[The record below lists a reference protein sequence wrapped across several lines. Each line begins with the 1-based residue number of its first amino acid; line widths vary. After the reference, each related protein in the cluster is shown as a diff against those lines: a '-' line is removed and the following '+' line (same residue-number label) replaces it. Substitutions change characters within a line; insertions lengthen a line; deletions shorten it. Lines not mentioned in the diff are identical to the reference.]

1 MCLLLMKLIEEILGY
16 KKKTN
21 YWSQVDRKAIDAT
34 KV

>member
-1 MCLLLMKLIEEILGY
+1 MKLIEEIRY